1 MHAAVALAWEF
12 WGRHRWGLAGAAA
25 LVAGFAASTA
35 AAPLAA
41 QVAMAS
47 TIWFV
52 MALSYVIGVFA
63 YGFEARLEAAESGFP
78 PRLFV
83 LPVPTWLLVGWP
95 MVQGVIVSVA
105 MWLAWDGL
113 VLRPAGVE
121 TPGWWV
127 PMLAAV
133 VACAQALVWLPFGVA
148 WLRIVVMALALT
160 ALLRSGVYFDDP
172 AVQER
177 VLTGVA
183 AGLVPAAFL
192 VARSGV
198 ARARRGDNPEWAWL
212 RRPAA
217 GEKVA
222 PAGRERAPFA
232 SAMAAQTWY
241 EWRLRGRGYVAAVA
255 AVVAVLAAV
264 ALLFEHE
271 STRADFGLVFL
282 FVPPLI
288 AAYWGAAAGSPGDS
302 IRSTALSTFAATRP
316 LDNWSLVAAKVRAL
330 TLAAAATWLVVLAFT
345 AGWIAAADGFERL
358 ARMWES
364 SVERQGRATAV
375 GFCALFAAGLV
386 VGTWRALVANLW
398 VGLTGR
404 TWLVPLQTFVIS
416 LPAMYLFAEWVHGDS
431 DPARRERLLAALP
444 WIASAAVAVK
454 LLAAGGF
461 VYRDGASRFVG
472 AWAVAAAGLAAALV
486 WLVPPALVPAH
497 GVVLGVVLFL
507 PLARLTAAPRALAW
521 NRHR

>member
-1 MHAAVALAWEF
+1 MRAAVALAWEF

-25 LVAGFAASTA
+25 LVAGFAAYTA
-35 AAPLAA
+35 AAPLTALGA
-41 QVAMAS
+41 TLS
-47 TIWFV
+47 TLWFV

-95 MVQGVIVSVA
+95 MAQGMLAAVA

-121 TPGWWV
+121 TPAWWV

-148 WLRIVVMALALT
+148 WLRVGVMALALT
-160 ALLRSGVYFDDP
+160 ALLRSGAYFDDA
-172 AVQER
+172 AVQAR
-177 VLTGVA
+177 ALTGVA

-198 ARARRGDNPEWAWL
+198 ARARRGDNPEWGWF
-212 RRPAA
+212 RRPAG
-217 GEKVA
+217 GESVA

-264 ALLFEHE
+264 ALFEQP
-271 STRADFGLVFL
+271 SSRADFGLVFL

-288 AAYWGAAAGSPGDS
+288 AAYWGAAAGSPGES

-316 LDNWSLVAAKVRAL
+316 LDGRAMVAAKVRAL

-345 AGWIAAADGFERL
+345 AGWVAAADGFERL
-358 ARMWES
+358 GRTWEA

-386 VGTWRALVANLW
+386 GGTWRALVANLW
-398 VGLTGR
+398 VGLAGR
-404 TWLVPLQTFVIS
+404 TWLVPLQTVVMS
-416 LPAMYLFAEWVHGDS
+416 LPAVYLFAEGVHWDS

-444 WIASAAVAVK
+444 WIVSAAVAVK

-461 VYRDGASRFVG
+461 VYRDGASRVVG

-497 GVVLGVVLFL
+497 GVVLGVVLLL